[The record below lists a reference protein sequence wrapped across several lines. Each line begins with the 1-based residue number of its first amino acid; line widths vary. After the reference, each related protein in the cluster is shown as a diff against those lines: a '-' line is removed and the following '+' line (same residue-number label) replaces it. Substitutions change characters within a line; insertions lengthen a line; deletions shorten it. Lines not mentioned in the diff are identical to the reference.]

1 MSTTVTMTLDEI
13 RKLPLPSEEELRS
26 MNEAEPV
33 PDEDCPAQTPEQ
45 LAQFRPWREARQLCK
60 FRPEKVMISL
70 RVDSDVLEWYRSR
83 GPRYQTRM
91 NEVLRAAAFREEP
104 DGQA

>member
-13 RKLPLPSEEELRS
+13 MQLPLPNEEELKMMR
-26 MNEAEPV
+26 EAEPA

-45 LAQFRPWREARQLCK
+45 LAKFRPWREARTLRGK
-60 FRPEKVMISL
+60 FRPAKVMISL
-70 RVDSDVLEWYRSR
+70 RVDSDVLEWYKAQ

-91 NEVLRAAAFREEP
+91 NAVLRAAAFREGT
-104 DGQA
+104 DG